1 MHRIGDII
9 RIHRANVRVYN
20 GKRQFNVNM
29 YYKSSWVLYSSDK
42 LTPLGQQ
49 VSDQPYAYSGKKP
62 TQEKQDVAITQ
73 TLKKWVNQFFSTT
86 NVIEDKQ
93 TTELKKASKSTS
105 DFDIVAK
112 VL

>member
-1 MHRIGDII
+1 
-9 RIHRANVRVYN
+9 
-20 GKRQFNVNM
+20 
-29 YYKSSWVLYSSDK
+29 
-42 LTPLGQQ
+42 
-49 VSDQPYAYSGKKP
+49 
-62 TQEKQDVAITQ
+62 
-73 TLKKWVNQFFSTT
+73 VNQFFSTT

>member
-1 MHRIGDII
+1 MHQYYQKKLKFIQCFGSTFKLSLSGFDCVAINKLREMGLNQMGSPIGIGKESDI
-9 RIHRANVRVYN
+9 Y
-20 GKRQFNVNM
+20 
-29 YYKSSWVLYSSDK
+29 
-42 LTPLGQQ
+42 LGQF
-49 VSDQPYAYSGKKP
+49 K
-62 TQEKQDVAITQ
+62 KQDVAITQ